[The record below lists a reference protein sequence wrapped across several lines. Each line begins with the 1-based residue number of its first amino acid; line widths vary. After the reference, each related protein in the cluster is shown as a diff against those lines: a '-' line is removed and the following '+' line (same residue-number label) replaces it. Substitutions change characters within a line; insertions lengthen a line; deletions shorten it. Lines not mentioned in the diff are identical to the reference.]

1 MTNWEHIY
9 KLIDRIAEL
18 EDQLAATE
26 QQRDELVKLARTV
39 RRAQWLLD
47 NATLAEARGEWV
59 RADELAGA
67 ILAKVRGQ

>member
-47 NATLAEARGEWV
+47 NATLAEAMGEWV
-59 RADELAGA
+59 RADALAQA
-67 ILAKVRGQ
+67 VLAKVRGQ